1 MEPVLLVLAAST
13 GAALAAALGI
23 LPLLHREEPPLR
35 WLGWSN
41 ALAAGL
47 MLACAFALLEPRF
60 HSAAIPIFLGATLG
74 IGFTYA
80 TRVFSQ
86 TGDLALNKLDEE
98 EPQYGYEV
106 LLVTSIHSAAEGVA
120 VGAAMASNR
129 MFGLIV
135 AAALA
140 LHNIPEG
147 TLLAA
152 VFRGRGV
159 RAGRAASLAVVSNLG
174 LVLMA
179 VTTFA
184 LIQAVPDMLP
194 WALSFA
200 AGALI
205 YLSMEDLLAESY
217 KEAGST
223 SIALAVILALWVFG
237 MIHAA
242 LLPEIQLPGAP
253 PL

>member
-1 MEPVLLVLAAST
+1 M
-13 GAALAAALGI
+13 
-23 LPLLHREEPPLR
+23 
-35 WLGWSN
+35 
-41 ALAAGL
+41 AG
-47 MLACAFALLEPRF
+47 
-60 HSAAIPIFLGATLG
+60 
-74 IGFTYA
+74 
-80 TRVFSQ
+80 
-86 TGDLALNKLDEE
+86 
-98 EPQYGYEV
+98 
-106 LLVTSIHSAAEGVA
+106 
-120 VGAAMASNR
+120 NR
-129 MFGLIV
+129 AFGLIV

-159 RAGRAASLAVVSNLG
+159 TRVRAASLAVVSNLG

-179 VTTFA
+179 VATFA
-184 LIQAVPDMLP
+184 VVQATPALLP

-205 YLSMEDLLAESY
+205 YLSMEDLLPESY
-217 KEAGST
+217 REAGST

-242 LLPEIQLPGAP
+242 LIPQVQLPGVS